1 MGFSI
6 RKYIVIAL
14 VVIVV
19 LAAVPL
25 TLYLVARPQTNRS
38 KASAST
44 TLSLLPAA
52 ITVAQH
58 QQFSVDVSLNA
69 GENLPS
75 IVDIYV
81 QYDPK
86 LVRFIRVDKKLPI
99 GGFMKQPNAMNGV
112 MNYSYGSMFSTQ
124 ENYFQGNTKI
134 QTIIFEGLA
143 PGQATISLDASK
155 TRVLSMAINDA
166 PGENVLFN
174 TVPAVVTINQSDV
187 IPTITVPPDAGN
199 SARMFLRVDVP
210 GIASTSAVLRQT
222 RSGTLLI
229 YDKTNTEVGKV
240 PVTFT
245 FKGGDYSAEVL
256 WPGANSDTEAY
267 TLKVQMDN
275 SLTKTIPGIYNL
287 KPYQTVQYIPGVVV
301 VPGDVDGNNQ
311 LDATD
316 YKVYTDC
323 ISSQPGCTAD
333 KKLKADLNDDGKVDE
348 LDLNLFQ
355 RGYTIHQ
362 GD

>member
-1 MGFSI
+1 MGFTI
-6 RKYIVIAL
+6 RKYIIIVILA
-14 VVIVV
+14 IIV

-25 TLYLVARPQTNRS
+25 TLYLIARPQTNRS

-44 TLSLLPAA
+44 SLSLIPATV
-52 ITVAQH
+52 TVAQH
-58 QQFSVDVSLNA
+58 QQFSLDVSLNA

-75 IVDIYV
+75 IVDVYV

-99 GGFMKQPNAMNGV
+99 GGFMKQPNVMNGV

-124 ENYFQGNTKI
+124 ENYFQGDTKI
-134 QTIIFEGLA
+134 QTIIFEALA
-143 PGQATISLDASK
+143 PGQATISLDATK
-155 TRVLSMAINDA
+155 TRVLSMGINDA
-166 PGENVLFN
+166 PGENVLSN
-174 TVPAVVTINQSDV
+174 TVPAQITINQSDI
-187 IPTITVPPDAGN
+187 IPTITVPADAGN
-199 SARMFLRVDVP
+199 SARMFLLVDMP
-210 GIASTSAVLRQT
+210 GIASTSAVIRANRT
-222 RSGTLLI
+222 GTLYI
-229 YDKTNTEVGKV
+229 YDKTNTEVGRI
-240 PVTFT
+240 PVSFN
-245 FKGGDYSAEVL
+245 FKGGDYTAEVL
-256 WPGANSDTEAY
+256 WPGANSDTEVY
-267 TLKVQMDN
+267 TLKIQMDN

-287 KPYQTVQYIPGVVV
+287 KPYQTVSFIPRVMLVT
-301 VPGDVDGNNQ
+301 GDTDSNNQ

-323 ISSQPGCTAD
+323 ITLQPGCTAD